1 MKKDKLKDAAIKAIK
16 DANITQPEW
25 AQIHAL
31 KAIAW
36 AIIYLADALRY
47 RLP

>member
-1 MKKDKLKDAAIKAIK
+1 MKTDELKTEAIKAAK
-16 DANITQPEW
+16 EADTATTTEW
-25 AQIHAL
+25 SKVSAL

-47 RLP
+47 KI